1 MSPEPWLLHR
11 RVIAEAVAADP
22 DTYTEGLLEKTNEAY
37 CAWILDKQ
45 RWGGGIELSILS
57 TCAGQITGFEASGF

>member
-1 MSPEPWLLHR
+1 M
-11 RVIAEAVAADP
+11 AADP
-22 DTYTEGLLEKTNEAY
+22 DTYTEGFLEKPNEEY

-57 TCAGQITGFEASGF
+57 TCAAQGLGLKCPSVCLLQSICC